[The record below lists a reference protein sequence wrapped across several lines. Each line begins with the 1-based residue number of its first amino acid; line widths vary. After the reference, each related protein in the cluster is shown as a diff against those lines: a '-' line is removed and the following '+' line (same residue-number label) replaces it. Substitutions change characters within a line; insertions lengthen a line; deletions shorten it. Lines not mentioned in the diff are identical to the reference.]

1 MVNRPDAAKRR
12 PAPAIPE
19 NDPAWQAALA
29 APLDD
34 EPETEI
40 EAQAIKEALRG
51 GQFVEGATVSA
62 EMVKRAAR
70 GR

>member
-1 MVNRPDAAKRR
+1 MVNRHDAAARR

-19 NDPAWQAALA
+19 DDPAWQAALA
-29 APLDD
+29 APIDD

-40 EAQAIKEALRG
+40 EAQAIKETLRDG
-51 GQFVEGATVSA
+51 RFVEGATVSA
-62 EMVKRAAR
+62 EVAKQVAR